1 MPTPAE
7 RRALFFVSALMVLGG
22 TVRAYAALAG
32 PNGAPSTQERQALD
46 QQIRSVDSAKQKETA
61 RKKAKTAKRPRKG
74 TVEHAVPP
82 GTGVSQ
88 SGPNP
93 APTNVF
99 LRVPRKRK
107 TKSTDPSENAA
118 RTHAPLDVDLASAA
132 DIQRLPRIG
141 PVLARR
147 IVADRDSL
155 GPFGSLDGLTR
166 VRGIGPALARILKPY
181 VTFSLEP
188 RPPRVADPGGRGTT
202 RKPRRGRSRVSDP
215 P

>member
-32 PNGAPSTQERQALD
+32 PNAAPSTQERQALD
-46 QQIRSVDSAKQKETA
+46 QQIRSVDSAKQNETA

-82 GTGVSQ
+82 GTGVNQ
-88 SGPNP
+88 SGPNT
-93 APTNVF
+93 APTAVF

-107 TKSTDPSENAA
+107 AKSTDSSETAV

-132 DIQRLPRIG
+132 DIERLPRIG